1 MIMKRN
7 HATKIRKASK
17 EKGFTLLEVIV
28 AISILSFGLLAVA
41 SMQVTAIMGN
51 SLSGNLTEASALAG
65 DRMEKLMSMDY
76 DAAQLD
82 DTDDD
87 GADGLE
93 DASAATADGED
104 PRDLGIYD
112 IYWNVAENATF
123 NDTKTVNVIVTWTQG
138 GPQKTFVM
146 QGIKGR

>member
-1 MIMKRN
+1 MKRN

-17 EKGFTLLEVIV
+17 EKGFTLVEVIV

-112 IYWNVAENATF
+112 IYWNVAENAAF
-123 NDTKTVNVIVTWTQG
+123 NNTKTVNVIVTWTQRG
-138 GPQKTFVM
+138 SQKTFVM

>member
-17 EKGFTLLEVIV
+17 EKGFTLVEVIV